1 MNSVAIRILALSLL
15 GAVYLGA
22 WCPAYAST
30 GGCHQS
36 CTATWR
42 AERKIAIANWVA
54 CKTGCTGLSSQEKAA
69 CSAQCFQDKN
79 AALVKAKEDLHQCFR
94 VCGSQEET
102 PCSGQCLQDKNA
114 ALVKAKE
121 DLHQCFR
128 VCQGTTGSCHQSCT
142 AAWRQERKTA
152 IDNWVACKTGCT

>member
-94 VCGSQEET
+94 VC
-102 PCSGQCLQDKNA
+102 
-114 ALVKAKE
+114 
-121 DLHQCFR
+121 
-128 VCQGTTGSCHQSCT
+128 QGTTGSCHQSCT